1 MPKMYPLRG
10 QYKVENTIET
20 TSSYEDVWNKVINF
34 FASNNI
40 AISTIDKS
48 SGIVAANDV
57 VFWKTCLTMEDKRG
71 VIENPQAWFVMPYE
85 KNTKPVS
92 VQCSLNVHVIDTN
105 DGRVS
110 ITINIGNIR
119 GKEITSNFTGLAIY
133 PSYNFSSTGK
143 FEKTLL
149 ESSRHAGNSRGGRR
163 LGTRY
168 SCRAES
174 RYCRMPPR
182 CGAASA

>member
-1 MPKMYPLRG
+1 MKKKSFFSPTVCLGLLSMVSCMPKMYPLRG

-149 ESSRHAGNSRGGRR
+149 DIFREPHV
-163 LGTRY
+163 LM
-168 SCRAES
+168 C
-174 RYCRMPPR
+174 
-182 CGAASA
+182 

>member
-71 VIENPQAWFVMPYE
+71 
-85 KNTKPVS
+85 
-92 VQCSLNVHVIDTN
+92 
-105 DGRVS
+105 
-110 ITINIGNIR
+110 
-119 GKEITSNFTGLAIY
+119 
-133 PSYNFSSTGK
+133 
-143 FEKTLL
+143 
-149 ESSRHAGNSRGGRR
+149 
-163 LGTRY
+163 
-168 SCRAES
+168 
-174 RYCRMPPR
+174 
-182 CGAASA
+182 